1 MFSPAVERALRAA
14 VAAHEGQLRKG
25 LEPVPYVT
33 HSFHVALIL
42 ARAGLDE
49 VVLQAALLHDVVE
62 DCEGWTPARVEREF
76 GADVARIVAE
86 LTEDKSHSWSE
97 RKQAGIERVATMS
110 APALAIKAAD
120 KLHNLATL
128 AADLRA
134 APDPSLVWK
143 RFTGGRERTLE
154 MSTRLV
160 AELEARVQPELG
172 RGLREA
178 LRELLALSR
187 G

>member
-1 MFSPAVERALRAA
+1 MFSPSVERALRAA

-62 DCEGWTPARVEREF
+62 DCAGWSLERVEREF
-76 GADVARIVAE
+76 GADVRRIVSE
-86 LTEDKSHSWSE
+86 LTEDKSLTWE
-97 RKQAGIERVATMS
+97 QRKLSGIERVATLS

-134 APDPSLVWK
+134 APDPREVWK

-154 MSTRLV
+154 LSTRLV
-160 AELEARVQPELG
+160 AELEPRVQLELG
-172 RGLREA
+172 RALREA
-178 LRELLALSR
+178 LRELQVVAR
-187 G
+187 N